1 MSPLNNDEVQ
11 QLTAEIQKAVA
22 STDFA
27 CSSLTRVP
35 GGSASFIFRG
45 DLESPLSLLE
55 GSILRSV
62 LKSVIVKKATE
73 FAAVNRDFALDSGR
87 SVGIREENTM
97 SCVETA
103 NAEQTYENLMLSAL
117 ASVEL
122 GPGTPVMSVFTPLN
136 LKYFPS
142 PRIQIIEDLH
152 LASFCLLR
160 VTFRCLFGLLS
171 A

>member
-1 MSPLNNDEVQ
+1 MPPLNDDEVQ
-11 QLTAEIQKAVA
+11 QLTTEIQKAIA

-62 LKSVIVKKATE
+62 LKSVVVKKATE

-87 SVGIREENTM
+87 SVGIGEQNTLTFVEEAD
-97 SCVETA
+97 SE
-103 NAEQTYENLMLSAL
+103 
-117 ASVEL
+117 
-122 GPGTPVMSVFTPLN
+122 
-136 LKYFPS
+136 
-142 PRIQIIEDLH
+142 
-152 LASFCLLR
+152 
-160 VTFRCLFGLLS
+160 
-171 A
+171 